1 LFKKVQAHEEGLKLN
16 EIHQF
21 LFYTDDLGFIHF
33 VIRLAAGPEPLP
45 KYLYMVPP
53 LLNSSNLS
61 FPSVHPVAAYIFFF
75 LYFFPSLLS
84 FLQQR
89 VLESSP

>member
-1 LFKKVQAHEEGLKLN
+1 LFKKVRANEEGLMLN
-16 EIHQF
+16 GIHQL
-21 LFYTDDLGFIHF
+21 LFYTDNLGFIHF

-45 KYLYMVPP
+45 KYMVLP
-53 LLNSSNLS
+53 LSNSSILS
-61 FPSVHPVAAYIFFF
+61 FPSVHPVAAYIFLF
-75 LYFFPSLLS
+75 LYFLPFLLS